1 MKLSNHE
8 SELILNPYG
17 SLYHLHLKAGQIAD
31 RIFFVGDPE
40 RVDLLALHFDSIT
53 HKIRN
58 REFYT
63 LSGFIG
69 KQFLSVI
76 STGIGTDNIDIVWN
90 ELDAV
95 FNFDLE
101 KRQIK
106 SEFQELRVLRLGTC
120 GGLQASIPTGSL
132 VHSRFAIGADGLM
145 HFYDTQEYSNLNFQ
159 KALLDFQVDKLPS
172 TPAFYA
178 AEASESFS
186 QLVSRSAHEIHQG
199 ITLTAAGFY
208 GPQGRNLGRLKLRCP
223 NLPESL
229 SKFRFQGIPVLNLEM
244 ETAGIL
250 ALGKGLGHQAASL
263 SVILANRATGKFSPH
278 PRKAIE
284 KLLTIGIELMLA
296 WD

>member
-8 SELILNPYG
+8 SELILNPDG
-17 SLYHLHLKAGQIAD
+17 SLYHLHLQAGQVAD
-31 RIFFVGDPE
+31 RIFFVGDPA
-40 RVDLLALHFDSIT
+40 RVDILAQHFDSIS

-69 KQFLSVI
+69 KQFLSIV
-76 STGIGTDNIDIVWN
+76 STGIGTDNVDIVWN
-90 ELDAV
+90 ELDAL

-106 SEFQELRVLRLGTC
+106 SDLRQLKVLRLGTC
-120 GGLQASIPTGSL
+120 GGLQADIPTGSL

-159 KALLDFQVDKLPS
+159 KAMLDFQVDELPS

-178 AEASESFS
+178 AEAAESFS
-186 QLVSRSAHEIHQG
+186 QLLDQSSHEIHQG

-229 SKFRFQGIPVLNLEM
+229 SKFSFDGFPVLNLEM

-250 ALGKGLGHQAASL
+250 SLGKGLGHQAASL
-263 SVILANRATGKFSPH
+263 SVILANRSTGEFSPH
-278 PRKAIE
+278 PKKDVE
-284 KLLTIGIELMLA
+284 KLLRTGIELMLE
-296 WD
+296 WE

>member
-8 SELILNPYG
+8 SELILNPDG

-31 RIFFVGDPE
+31 RIFFVGDPD
-40 RVDLLALHFDSIT
+40 RVDLLAKYFDTVS
-53 HKIRN
+53 HKSRN

-63 LSGFIG
+63 LSGYIG
-69 KQFLSVI
+69 KQFLSII

-95 FNFDLE
+95 FNFDLDR
-101 KRQIK
+101 RQIK
-106 SEFQELRVLRLGTC
+106 TEIQELKVLRLGTC
-120 GGLQASIPTGSL
+120 GGLQAEIPTGSL
-132 VHSRFAIGADGLM
+132 IHSRYAIGADGLM

-159 KALLDFQVDKLPS
+159 KALLDFQVDALPS

-186 QLVSRSAHEIHQG
+186 KLLSQSPHEIHQG

-223 NLPESL
+223 NLPENL
-229 SKFRFQGIPVLNLEM
+229 SKFSFQGFPVLNLEM

-263 SVILANRATGKFSPH
+263 SVILANRATGEFSPQ
-278 PRKAIE
+278 PKKAVE
-284 KLLTIGIELMLA
+284 KLLITGIELMLA
-296 WD
+296 WE